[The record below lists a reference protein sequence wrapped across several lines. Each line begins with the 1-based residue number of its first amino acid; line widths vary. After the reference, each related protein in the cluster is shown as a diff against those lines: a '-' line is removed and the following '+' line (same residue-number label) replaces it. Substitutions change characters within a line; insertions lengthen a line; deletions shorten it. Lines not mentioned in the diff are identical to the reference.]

1 MFKKNKIG
9 LCHGVFDVVHYG
21 HIQHFESAKKI
32 VDKLIL
38 SVTSDSFVNKGND
51 RPVFNLIQRIEFLKK
66 IKLIDDVI
74 ISDSENAIKSL
85 NKIKPDFYFKGIEYK
100 NQNNIKPLNSFDLE
114 KKFCKKNKI
123 KIIYTM
129 DKKYSS
135 SALINNYFS
144 PDNNLKSFINLVKK
158 KYSYNDVFRILE
170 EIKKSEINVIGD
182 PIIDKY
188 RYGSTIGTSSK
199 SPSIAML
206 DKYQEVYKGGSI
218 AVAEMLSSLGFKVNL
233 IMFKNS
239 KINNLIKI
247 NNKIKVVNCFESNNF
262 PIIERIVDNDR
273 NYIKMLQIY
282 NLERIIINSKQENLI
297 IKNIKKFKKNINS
310 IFLVIDFGFGF
321 LSNKVVKFLDNN
333 IDYSVNCHLSSL
345 NINSNYYTKYNNFNY
360 ITFNKKEFEL
370 SFRGIESF
378 EKKVKKAKNKIKAAF
393 AITLGKYGSIFINKN
408 KEYSFPAVY
417 KNIVDPV
424 GCGDAFFAISSI
436 VFRFTKDPILSNFL
450 GNLYAGMH
458 GMIVCNKEFTDD
470 RKFMN
475 AIKSVLS

>member
-1 MFKKNKIG
+1 MTLFKKNKIG

-158 KYSYNDVFRILE
+158 KYSYN
-170 EIKKSEINVIGD
+170 
-182 PIIDKY
+182 
-188 RYGSTIGTSSK
+188 
-199 SPSIAML
+199 PSI
-206 DKYQEVYKGGSI
+206 
-218 AVAEMLSSLGFKVNL
+218 NT
-233 IMFKNS
+233 
-239 KINNLIKI
+239 NNI
-247 NNKIKVVNCFESNNF
+247 FSNN
-262 PIIERIVDNDR
+262 
-273 NYIKMLQIY
+273 
-282 NLERIIINSKQENLI
+282 
-297 IKNIKKFKKNINS
+297 
-310 IFLVIDFGFGF
+310 IFF
-321 LSNKVVKFLDNN
+321 
-333 IDYSVNCHLSSL
+333 H
-345 NINSNYYTKYNNFNY
+345 
-360 ITFNKKEFEL
+360 
-370 SFRGIESF
+370 
-378 EKKVKKAKNKIKAAF
+378 
-393 AITLGKYGSIFINKN
+393 SIFI
-408 KEYSFPAVY
+408 
-417 KNIVDPV
+417 
-424 GCGDAFFAISSI
+424 FF
-436 VFRFTKDPILSNFL
+436 K
-450 GNLYAGMH
+450 
-458 GMIVCNKEFTDD
+458 
-470 RKFMN
+470 
-475 AIKSVLS
+475 